1 MWIIK
6 GTEGGET
13 KKVAAES
20 VDNVEEKRMEYTLA
34 AQVEN

>member
-1 MWIIK
+1 MNNK
-6 GTEGGET
+6 RDGGRGNKE
-13 KKVAAES
+13 VAAES